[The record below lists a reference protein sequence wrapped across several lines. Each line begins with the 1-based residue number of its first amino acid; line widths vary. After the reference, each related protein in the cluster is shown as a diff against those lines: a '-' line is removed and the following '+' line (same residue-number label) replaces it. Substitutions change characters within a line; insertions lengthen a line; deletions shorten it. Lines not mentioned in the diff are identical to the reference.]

1 MRDRDTADC
10 KLGASSSSDFFVLVP
25 LHPSI
30 VDNERLRVMVR
41 LIQSDE

>member
-10 KLGASSSSDFFVLVP
+10 KLGASDFFVLVP